1 MKASQL
7 AAFALA
13 AALFPALASAQQD
26 STAAKSAQQQ
36 PMSVEQFDQEM
47 AKAQENLK
55 KMQEQMS
62 QIQKSTDPAQRQ
74 KLMQE
79 HQAMMQQG
87 MHMMN
92 GMWDGGMM
100 GCCAGGMMGGHMMGN
115 GQIMVSE
122 RALHLADGYP
132 VVRQQ
137 LGQSAGLL
145 SRQSR

>member
-7 AAFALA
+7 AAVALA

-36 PMSVEQFDQEM
+36 PISVEQFDQEM

-62 QIQKSTDPAQRQ
+62 QIQKASDPAQRQ

-79 HQAMMQQG
+79 HQTMMQRKRTG
-87 MHMMN
+87 ITP
-92 GMWDGGMM
+92 
-100 GCCAGGMMGGHMMGN
+100 CRRIPSCAAAARP
-115 GQIMVSE
+115 E
-122 RALHLADGYP
+122 RWPSASA
-132 VVRQQ
+132 VV
-137 LGQSAGLL
+137 
-145 SRQSR
+145 